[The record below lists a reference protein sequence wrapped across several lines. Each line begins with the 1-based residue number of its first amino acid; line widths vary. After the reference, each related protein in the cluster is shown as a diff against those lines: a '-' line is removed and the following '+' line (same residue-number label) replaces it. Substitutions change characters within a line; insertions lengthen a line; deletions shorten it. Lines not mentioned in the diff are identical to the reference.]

1 MAPSSEQGDI
11 GCELTGPDEPWR
23 KPGCTVSDPDWP
35 RSPWLITV
43 SSETKGAVNVCVP
56 VLA

>member
-1 MAPSSEQGDI
+1 MEKARLYGGD
-11 GCELTGPDEPWR
+11 
-23 KPGCTVSDPDWP
+23 SDWP